1 MTPPNPF
8 LALDLVAA
16 LPPRTQAR
24 LAPHARGFDIAAGD
38 TCDALGQDGLV
49 LFVLA
54 GRLRVSACTDG
65 RIAYV
70 DLAGGAAAGLV
81 EAVMGRSCGPRAVLA
96 LEDSHIVVL
105 PAAPLLAA
113 VAASAAASFALARRL
128 AGALAAAEGSD
139 DPLQRVFRDLLRA
152 TRPLGEAR
160 WTVDPLPRHRELAE
174 RAGVAEEA
182 AAAAVAHL
190 VRLGVARRRYPA
202 LDIEDRE
209 ALRALAG

>member
-1 MTPPNPF
+1 
-8 LALDLVAA
+8 VAA
-16 LPPRTQAR
+16 LPARAQAR
-24 LAPHARGFDIAAGD
+24 LAALAHHAALVAGD
-38 TCDALGQDGLV
+38 TSNVLGEDGLV

-54 GRLRVSACTDG
+54 GKLRISACADG
-65 RIAYV
+65 RIAF
-70 DLAGGAAAGLV
+70 DDSSHGAAAGLL
-81 EAVMGRSCGPRAVLA
+81 EAVNGQPCGPRAVLA
-96 LEDSHIVVL
+96 LEDSEILVL

-113 VAASAAASFALARRL
+113 VQTSAAASFALARRL
-128 AGALAAAEGSD
+128 AGALAAAQGAE

-174 RAGVAEEA
+174 RAGVAEQDA
-182 AAAAVAHL
+182 AAAIAHL